1 MPNASVL
8 RRRWLLQLAAATAAT
23 LAAGAVRAQVPR
35 PAAPPPVRP
44 GMARL
49 WFYRAFLPDDTEG
62 MPQVFVNGAPAGYA
76 EGGTSFYRDVPA
88 GPCQISVDSYRPGL
102 FQPDNFVVAPGQ
114 QLYVEIV
121 SLPHFEEGGGRG
133 GGYRRG
139 TYYPSLVSPQ
149 TAAIML
155 PQMRFQGGG

>member
-1 MPNASVL
+1 MC
-8 RRRWLLQLAAATAAT
+8 
-23 LAAGAVRAQVPR
+23 
-35 PAAPPPVRP
+35 
-44 GMARL
+44 
-49 WFYRAFLPDDTEG
+49 LP
-62 MPQVFVNGAPAGYA
+62 
-76 EGGTSFYRDVPA
+76 
-88 GPCQISVDSYRPGL
+88 GPCPISVDSYRPGL

-133 GGYRRG
+133 GYRRG

-149 TAAIML
+149 TAKIML